1 MICRYCDKEV
11 ADGSIFCSFCGE
23 RLARKKKGK
32 KEEIKVPKP
41 RQLKSGAWNI
51 ELRKEGESITEA
63 TPEACTAR
71 ARAVRAGF
79 LKKEKAPPKQ
89 SLKSVIRKYID
100 DNEAVLA
107 VDTVRSYE
115 SMIENRFQDYMDAD
129 IWTLPWQEMISAEA
143 KKKAPKT
150 VYNGWRMVTAALNYG
165 GLPVPKVNLPQSA
178 QKETEWLDYEQ
189 IQTFIKAIE
198 GKSCELACLL
208 ALHSLRISEI
218 RALTPDSIKR
228 GVIRVRGAVVPD
240 KNDKLTYKEANKND
254 PSRRDIQ
261 VMIPRLTAIWP
272 KEGTIKLQAAS
283 PLRRQL
289 EKVCKQNSLP
299 VITIHGLRH
308 SFASLAYHLKWD
320 ERTTCAVGGWGDPTC
335 VHRIY
340 THLSK
345 LDKND
350 NIEKMKQFYNG
361 QNTNGITNENQKAL

>member
-1 MICRYCDKEV
+1 MEV

-63 TPEACTAR
+63 TAEACTAR

-79 LKKEKAPPKQ
+79 LKIEKAPPKQ

-100 DNEAVLA
+100 DNEPVLA

-115 SMIENRFQDYMDAD
+115 SMIKSRFKAYMDMD
-129 IWTLPWQEMISAEA
+129 ISSIPWQEMISAES
-143 KKKAPKT
+143 KEKAPKT
-150 VYNGWRMVTAALNYG
+150 VLNGWRMVTAALNYAE
-165 GLPVPKVNLPQSA
+165 LPVPKVNLPQKA
-178 QKETEWLDYEQ
+178 QEETEWLDYEQ
-189 IQTFIKAIE
+189 IQIFIKAIRD
-198 GKSCELACLL
+198 KSCERACLL

-218 RALTPDSIKR
+218 RALEPGSIR
-228 GVIRVRGAVVPD
+228 NGVIRVRGAVVPD
-240 KNDKLTYKEANKND
+240 KSGKLVYKQTNKND

-261 VMIPRLTAIWP
+261 VMIPRLLEIWP
-272 KEGTIKLQAAS
+272 TSGEIKFQAAS
-283 PLRRQL
+283 PLRRQIERIC
-289 EKVCKQNSLP
+289 EKNDLP
-299 VITIHGLRH
+299 IITIHGLRH
-308 SFASLAYHLKWD
+308 SFASLAYHLRWD
-320 ERTTCAVGGWGDPTC
+320 EMTTCAVGGWGDPTC

-350 NIEKMKQFYNG
+350 NIEKMKQFYNSEF
-361 QNTNGITNENQKAL
+361 TNGITNENQKCQ

>member
-1 MICRYCDKEV
+1 MICRYCSKEV

-32 KEEIKVPKP
+32 KETVKVPAP
-41 RQLKSGAWNI
+41 RQLPSGSWTI
-51 ELRKEGESITEA
+51 QLRKEGVSITEA
-63 TPEACTAR
+63 TREACIER
-71 ARAVRAGF
+71 ARATRAGF
-79 LKKEKAPPKQ
+79 VKIEKAPPKQ
-89 SLKSVIRKYID
+89 SLKSVIRKYVD

-107 VDTVRSYE
+107 PDTVRSYE
-115 SMIENRFQDYMDAD
+115 SMLKNRFQDYMEED
-129 IWTLPWQEMISAEA
+129 IHALPWQEMISTEA

-150 VYNGWRMVTAALNYG
+150 VYNGWRMVTAAMNYS
-165 GLPVPKVNLPQSA
+165 GLPVPKVNLPQSS
-178 QKETEWLDYEQ
+178 QKETAWLDYEQ
-189 IQTFIKAIE
+189 IQVFVKAIE

-218 RALTPDSIKR
+218 RALTPDSIKKD
-228 GVIRVRGAVVPD
+228 VIRVRGAVVPD
-240 KNDKLTYKEANKND
+240 KNDKMVFKPTNKND

-261 VMIPRLTAIWP
+261 VMIPRLTDIWP
-272 KEGTIKLQAAS
+272 KEGEIKFQAAS
-283 PLRRQL
+283 PLRRQI
-289 EKVCKQNSLP
+289 EKVCKQNGLP
-299 VITIHGLRH
+299 VVTIHGLRH

-350 NIEKMKQFYNG
+350 NIELMKQFYKG
-361 QNTNGITNENQKAL
+361 EITNGITNGK

>member
-1 MICRYCDKEV
+1 MY
-11 ADGSIFCSFCGE
+11 CGE

-63 TPEACTAR
+63 TPEACIER
-71 ARAVRAGF
+71 ARAIRAGF
-79 LKKEKAPPKQ
+79 VKVEKAPPALP
-89 SLKSVIRKYID
+89 LKSVIRKYID

-115 SMIENRFQDYMDAD
+115 SMLKNRFKDYMAAD
-129 IWTLPWQEMISAEA
+129 VWTLPWQEMISAEA
-143 KKKAPKT
+143 TNKAPKT
-150 VYNGWRMVTAALNYG
+150 VLNGWRMVTAALNYG
-165 GLPVPKVNLPQSA
+165 GLPVPRVNLPQSA
-178 QKETEWLDYEQ
+178 QKETEWLDYAQ
-189 IQTFIKAIE
+189 IQIFLQAVR

-218 RALTPDSIKR
+218 RALTPESIKR
-228 GVIRVRGAVVPD
+228 GVIQVRGAVVPD
-240 KNDKLTYKEANKND
+240 KNHKLTYKEANKND
-254 PSRRDIQ
+254 PSRRDVQ
-261 VMIPRLTAIWP
+261 VMIPRLTEIWP
-272 KEGTIKLQAAS
+272 AEGEIKLQAAS

-289 EKVCKQNSLP
+289 AKVCKGAGLP
-299 VITIHGLRH
+299 VVTIHGLRH

-340 THLSK
+340 THLSR

-350 NIEKMKQFYNG
+350 NIERMKAFYNG
-361 QNTNGITNENQKAL
+361 QNTNEITNDEEKPGD